1 MRVVC
6 HGGKLEVTGVPHFGK
21 QVGEM
26 RGCPQWGPQGTGAT
40 CAATWG
46 DPGWSWVE
54 KTCQLTS
61 QLKHAHDNST
71 LAPETAQQP
80 VRGAEGAS
88 SAVSFAFHSPASS
101 PAPSSHQSPSGV
113 WQPPLCTPRLGHP
126 QRKQGPSQSCP
137 QAPPLACVWASEQVE
152 ASPRLC
158 FPVNQGLGRV

>member
-1 MRVVC
+1 MSWR
-6 HGGKLEVTGVPHFGK
+6 
-21 QVGEM
+21 QVGGHWDSIFWEAGG
-26 RGCPQWGPQGTGAT
+26 RNAGLPQWGPQGTGAT

-71 LAPETAQQP
+71 LAPETAQEP

-88 SAVSFAFHSPASS
+88 SAVSFAFRSPASS
-101 PAPSSHQSPSGV
+101 PALSSHESPSGV
-113 WQPPLCTPRLGHP
+113 RKPRLCTPRLGHL
-126 QRKQGPSQSCP
+126 QRKQGPSRSCP
-137 QAPPLACVWASEQVE
+137 QAPPLACVWVSELVE

-158 FPVNQGLGRV
+158 FPVNRGLGRV